1 MGQRRG
7 QEDAVDVWSTR
18 AVQRTNTLFCCL
30 MHPHLHLLQAIALWP
45 PLTAVPTEAWGAL
58 RPGRCLCFYYLY
70 EFCPLA

>member
-1 MGQRRG
+1 
-7 QEDAVDVWSTR
+7 
-18 AVQRTNTLFCCL
+18 